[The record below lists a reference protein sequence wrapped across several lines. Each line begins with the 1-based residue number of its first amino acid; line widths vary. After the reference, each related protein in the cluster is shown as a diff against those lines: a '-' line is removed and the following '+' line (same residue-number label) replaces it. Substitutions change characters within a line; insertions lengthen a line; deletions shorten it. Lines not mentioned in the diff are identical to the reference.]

1 MDGEQESIAEVEQE
15 TPAIE
20 TEIEADEPVNLDA
33 SDEDQDV
40 EDELQPED
48 DDSEEFD
55 WNGKKVKG
63 PKGLKDGVLMHA
75 DYTRKTQETSALR
88 KELDDR
94 AQRIEQ
100 QAQASEE
107 YLDARSDL
115 RVVTKELERFKEYDW
130 TQYQQHRLSDPLG
143 ADEAWN
149 YADYLRNQ
157 KGQLEASIQQHEGRR
172 TAEAQQAI
180 AEEQQAIAKRMQET
194 HEHVKANLKGWTP
207 ETDKQVIDFA
217 TSKGITQD
225 ELRNTMDPRIYE
237 MIYLA
242 RIGAQV
248 LNKPAPK
255 PTAQAKPTEPL
266 KVVGGRST
274 PAARKSL
281 GEMSMEEYA
290 AARQAGRGA

>member
-55 WNGKKVKG
+55 WNGKKVRG

-94 AQRIEQ
+94 SQRLDQ
-100 QAQASEE
+100 QFQASEE
-107 YLDARSDL
+107 YLDARADL
-115 RVVTKELERFKEYDW
+115 RVVAKELERFKEYDW
-130 TQYQQHRLSDPLG
+130 TQYQQHRLNDPLS

-149 YADYLRNQ
+149 YAQHLRNQ
-157 KGQLEASIQQHEGRR
+157 KGQLEASIQQHDGRR
-172 TAEAQQAI
+172 TAEAQQSV
-180 AEEQQAIAKRMQET
+180 AKRMQET

-290 AARQAGRGA
+290 AARQAGRGV

>member
-15 TPAIE
+15 APAIE
-20 TEIEADEPVNLDA
+20 PEMEADEPVNLDEP
-33 SDEDQDV
+33 DEDQDV
-40 EDELQPED
+40 EDEIQPED

-55 WNGKKVKG
+55 WNGKKVRG

-88 KELDDR
+88 KELDER
-94 AQRIEQ
+94 AQRLDQ
-100 QAQASEE
+100 QFTASEE
-107 YLDARSDL
+107 YLDARADL
-115 RVVTKELERFKEYDW
+115 RVVTKELDRFKEYDW
-130 TQYQQHRLSDPLG
+130 SAYQQHRISDPLE
-143 ADEAWN
+143 ADAAWN
-149 YADYLRNQ
+149 YAQHLRDQ

-172 TAEAQQAI
+172 TADA
-180 AEEQQAIAKRMQET
+180 QQAIAKRMQET

-207 ETDKQVIDFA
+207 DTDKQVIDFA
-217 TSKGITQD
+217 LSKGISQD

-266 KVVGGRST
+266 RVVGGRST

-281 GEMSMEEYA
+281 TEMSMEEYA
-290 AARQAGRGA
+290 AARKAGRGA

>member
-15 TPAIE
+15 LPAIE
-20 TEIEADEPVNLDA
+20 PEMEADEPVNLDET
-33 SDEDQDV
+33 DEDQDT
-40 EDELQPED
+40 EDDLQTED

-88 KELDDR
+88 KELDER
-94 AQRIEQ
+94 SQRLDQ
-100 QAQASEE
+100 QFQASEE
-107 YLDARSDL
+107 YLDARADL

-130 TQYQQHRLSDPLG
+130 TQYQQHRLNDPLS

-149 YADYLRNQ
+149 YAQHLRNQ
-157 KGQLEASIQQHEGRR
+157 KGQLEASIQQHEGKR
-172 TAEAQQAI
+172 TAEAQQSV
-180 AEEQQAIAKRMQET
+180 AKRMQET

-207 ETDKQVIDFA
+207 DTDKQVLDFA
-217 TSKGITQD
+217 MSKGITAD

-242 RIGAQV
+242 RIGAQI

-281 GEMSMEEYA
+281 ADMDMDEYA
-290 AARQAGRGA
+290 AARKAGRGA

>member
-55 WNGKKVKG
+55 WNGKKVRG

-94 AQRIEQ
+94 SQRLDQ
-100 QAQASEE
+100 QFQASEE
-107 YLDARSDL
+107 YLDARADL

-130 TQYQQHRLSDPLG
+130 SQYQQHRLSDPLS

-149 YADYLRNQ
+149 YAQHLRNQ
-157 KGQLEASIQQHEGRR
+157 KGQLEASIQQHDGRR
-172 TAEAQQAI
+172 TAEAQQSV
-180 AEEQQAIAKRMQET
+180 AKRMQET

-217 TSKGITQD
+217 MSKGISQD

-290 AARQAGRGA
+290 AARQAGRGV